1 MLNSP
6 GFRSVICSL
15 YCVSSSLRYVK
26 SSCCWHLKTS
36 NARLSV
42 KALTEPSD
50 CCRSSSPDHN
60 DFRYRLLSPQK
71 CPSAQGHHR
80 EVESGLAEC
89 SNEKGRRHEGSK
101 SSPSHPQKIN
111 VVITSASVCD
121 FIVLF
126 TRLGPDF
133 SLFWSR
139 SFASYKRKRINVR
152 LNCKKIFISLVNP
165 SARLIRQGHHRK
177 MSTL

>member
-15 YCVSSSLRYVK
+15 YCVSSSLCYVK

-36 NARLSV
+36 TARLSV

-50 CCRSSSPDHN
+50 CCRSSSPENN

-101 SSPSHPQKIN
+101 SSPSPPPENKCSIHQRFC
-111 VVITSASVCD
+111 VWFYCTFYSFGS
-121 FIVLF
+121 
-126 TRLGPDF
+126 RLQ
-133 SLFWSR
+133 
-139 SFASYKRKRINVR
+139 SF
-152 LNCKKIFISLVNP
+152 LVTKFCQ
-165 SARLIRQGHHRK
+165 L
-177 MSTL
+177 